1 MHNVE
6 KEIKD
11 LNRKLLKTTFKSEF
25 KKKLTEKISFWN
37 FIIDFTVIFLGLYLS
52 DFISELLS
60 INVWLV
66 DMIVSAVIISFFRFL
81 ATIFFRKSKK

>member
-1 MHNVE
+1 MNNVE
-6 KEIKD
+6 KERKD

-25 KKKLTEKISFWN
+25 KKKLIEKINFWN
-37 FIIDFTVIFLGLYLS
+37 FIIDFIAIFLGLYLS

-66 DMIVSAVIISFFRFL
+66 DIIVSVVTINFFLFL